1 MERMLKEYQ
10 KKGYIDTYKIYQKND
25 RLYVRITKTKQ
36 FDNMIYSDSELFEFI
51 KRNDTQYIYTITSNS
66 GTRSITRITGCGI
79 SGCTDD
85 KYIIDKNDVPNVI
98 EKRINNLAKWC
109 GWKERLA

>member
-10 KKGYIDTYKIYQKND
+10 KKGYIDTYKIYQEND
-25 RLYVRITKTKQ
+25 KLYVRITKTKR

-51 KRNDTQYIYTITSNS
+51 ERNDTQYVYTIKSNS
-66 GTRSITRITGCGI
+66 GTRSITHITGYGI

-85 KYIIDKNDVPNVI
+85 NYIIDKNDVPNVI
-98 EKRINNLAKWC
+98 EKRINNLVKWC